1 MKQVWLNLPVKDI
14 EKSKKFYRDIGF
26 RENPRH
32 EKANHLG
39 SFLIGENDFTLMLFP
54 EATLSGYT
62 GKPVPDSSKTS
73 QMLINLDAASKEE
86 VDTFAETVKQA
97 GGDVYYKP
105 TEVEGWMYISSFADL
120 DGHRWSMLYMDLDK
134 IPK

>member
-97 GGDVYYKP
+97 G
-105 TEVEGWMYISSFADL
+105 
-120 DGHRWSMLYMDLDK
+120 
-134 IPK
+134 